1 MAFIDEVRSELS
13 NYLSGSDHADV
24 CTFAYLRTLDI
35 RLDQMKLL
43 LEAMPTLTY
52 CVTEDGF
59 HFNAPESNQAHE
71 SRLHFLRKRLQLTN
85 GDIKAMMKV
94 CRDYWFLYDELQFYI
109 PWIYTYVCCWFLFN
123 TIIQT
128 HSRLKSYHLKNNI
141 LPTLNAVQESLSL
154 SSREIRK
161 LILRMPSIIGMGVRS
176 SKENEPSSLEKRI
189 HFFVNEGKITRLLS
203 FPISCRHD

>member
-35 RLDQMKLL
+35 RLDQMKVL

-59 HFNAPESNQAHE
+59 RFNALESNQAHE
-71 SRLHFLRKRLQLTN
+71 GRLHFLRKRLQLTN

-94 CRDYWFLYDELQFYI
+94 CRDYWFLYDAVLHPLDLYSCILLVFVPFY
-109 PWIYTYVCCWFLFN
+109 YSDSFSSQ
-123 TIIQT
+123 II
-128 HSRLKSYHLKNNI
+128 
-141 LPTLNAVQESLSL
+141 
-154 SSREIRK
+154 
-161 LILRMPSIIGMGVRS
+161 
-176 SKENEPSSLEKRI
+176 
-189 HFFVNEGKITRLLS
+189 S
-203 FPISCRHD
+203 FKK